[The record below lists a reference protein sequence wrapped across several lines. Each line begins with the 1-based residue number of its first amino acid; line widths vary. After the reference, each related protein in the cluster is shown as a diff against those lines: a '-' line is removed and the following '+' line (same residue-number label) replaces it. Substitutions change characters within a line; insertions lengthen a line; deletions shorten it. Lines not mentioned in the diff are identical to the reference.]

1 MGVPP
6 VGPPNRCCEPV
17 HILLGPTAGR
27 VCGSSLIGS
36 KGWRPIQGDSRPA
49 SRECSVTAVT
59 PARQPSHVCCGD
71 WRGRRTQTCSPSTT
85 VRSRSTTSSMRRFNS
100 SHNETRMVACR
111 LLVIRLEGIIQRF
124 YESAPYRSDCW
135 SAGGRGA
142 SGSSRLN
149 GGSGNR
155 NPSAPIRRLLPPTG
169 SSGDNRS
176 RVLLGT
182 CLPGGVPDAGARS
195 CDAGDDAWGLDRL
208 GLDCSR
214 VAGGAWW
221 GAGG

>member
-1 MGVPP
+1 MFAAAIGAGAGLRP
-6 VGPPNRCCEPV
+6 VR
-17 HILLGPTAGR
+17 R
-27 VCGSSLIGS
+27 
-36 KGWRPIQGDSRPA
+36 R
-49 SRECSVTAVT
+49 
-59 PARQPSHVCCGD
+59 RQSA
-71 WRGRRTQTCSPSTT
+71 RGRPHFPCEDST
-85 VRSRSTTSSMRRFNS
+85 RRIMKREWS
-100 SHNETRMVACR
+100 LVV

-155 NPSAPIRRLLPPTG
+155 NPAAPIRRLLPPTG

-182 CLPGGVPDAGARS
+182 CLPGGVPDAGPRS